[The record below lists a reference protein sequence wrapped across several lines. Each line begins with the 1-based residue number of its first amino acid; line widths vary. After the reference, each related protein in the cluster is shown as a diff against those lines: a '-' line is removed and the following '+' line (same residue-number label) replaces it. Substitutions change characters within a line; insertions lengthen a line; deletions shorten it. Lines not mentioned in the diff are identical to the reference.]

1 MLNHGDEDVIV
12 VVGDI
17 HGIMILV
24 TLLDIY
30 MWHGQVTCDE
40 YTNEVCY
47 PTIMNGT
54 PQVMDP
60 Y

>member
-30 MWHGQVTCDE
+30 MWHGQVICDE
-40 YTNEVCY
+40 YTMRY
-47 PTIMNGT
+47 AIPLSWMGF
-54 PQVMDP
+54 PK
-60 Y
+60 